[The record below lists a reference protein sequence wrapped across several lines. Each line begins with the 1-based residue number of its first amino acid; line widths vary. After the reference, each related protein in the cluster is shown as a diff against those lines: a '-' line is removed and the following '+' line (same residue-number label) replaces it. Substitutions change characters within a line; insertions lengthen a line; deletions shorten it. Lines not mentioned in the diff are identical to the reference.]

1 MTFEA
6 LANQSFS
13 QAQGFISILNCDLSP
28 LKSHIERLGRTDD
41 LDALK
46 KQCLR
51 SISEL
56 CEGYI
61 QQRDQAL
68 VSDDFGTVA
77 MVLDRSSKLL
87 KALDKYVIPRMKN
100 ELTVCAVRIV
110 REHTKGNRDRALQL
124 IDSHSFDD
132 KLAALLESVKAASQ
146 NESMLH
152 HVRLHLEREF
162 LNQFQAG
169 EEDYQVV
176 TSQLNLCLITLA
188 NELNGKFT
196 RDEAASTFEQEA
208 MILDKIDT
216 AEHLL
221 NEHLTVQAKEARL
234 TCRQTVAEFKERTFK
249 QLQDVV
255 ENSEWKDAD
264 MLFKCMTAAS
274 MGSAEEKKSVQS
286 RLEGQ
291 T

>member
-1 MTFEA
+1 MTSEA

-13 QAQGFISILNCDLSP
+13 QAQAFISILNCDLSP

-41 LDALK
+41 LGALK

-56 CEGYI
+56 CEEYI

-87 KALDKYVIPRMKN
+87 NALHEYVIPRMKN

-162 LNQFQAG
+162 QTG

-176 TSQLNLCLITLA
+176 TSRLNLCLITLA
-188 NELNGKFT
+188 NELNDKFT

-208 MILDKIDT
+208 MILDKIDI

-221 NEHLTVQAKEARL
+221 KEHLTVQTKEARQ
-234 TCRQTVAEFKERTFK
+234 TCRQTVAGFKERTFK
-249 QLQDVV
+249 QLQDAVK
-255 ENSEWKDAD
+255 NSEWKAAD